1 MKMIRTEFHYP
12 AATQTVPLSFKGA
25 RASREFSATAFPL
38 PGDGVQSKSSGR
50 EAPAYAR
57 QLYCQIAAEQQ
68 RTEFLENVIFAALGA
83 SGLAGVAVSFL

>member
-12 AATQTVPLSFKGA
+12 AAAQSLPLSFSST
-25 RASREFSATAFPL
+25 RASCQFPATPFPL
-38 PGDGVQSKSSGR
+38 PGAGVQSQSSRR

-68 RTEFLENVIFAALGA
+68 QTEFWENVVFAALGA
-83 SGLAGVAVSFL
+83 SGLVGVAVSLL